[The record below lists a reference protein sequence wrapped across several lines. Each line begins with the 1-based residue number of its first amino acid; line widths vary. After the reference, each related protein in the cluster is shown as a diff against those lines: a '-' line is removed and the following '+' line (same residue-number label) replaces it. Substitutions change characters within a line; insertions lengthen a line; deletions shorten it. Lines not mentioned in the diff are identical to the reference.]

1 MKYEIYVGNDL
12 IVEALSIEDLLYY
25 LNVNQ
30 LTIIEETEDLENN
43 TIILDCE
50 NE

>member
-12 IVEALSIEDLLYY
+12 IVTTLSIEDLLYY
-25 LNVNQ
+25 INVNQ
-30 LTIIEETEDLENN
+30 LEIIEETEDIKNN

-50 NE
+50 NR